1 MAKRTGFGVRPGAR
15 ISAQQ
20 VALIAVSALAL
31 ALMITAL
38 VAFNKSADLSSL
50 QAEQRDKLT
59 ARYYEELSALSILV
73 QRQETESGNARAD
86 TLHDMIKHI
95 YAADALSACIV
106 DAYGGE
112 PLMTTDAYAQL
123 NDLITGSLNQLQS
136 GNDPDA
142 NLTEFNAALE
152 ELRQGGADA

>member
-1 MAKRTGFGVRPGAR
+1 MAKRTGFGVRPVAR

-31 ALMITAL
+31 ALMITSL
-38 VAFNKSADLSSL
+38 LAFNRSADLS
-50 QAEQRDKLT
+50 QIQQEQREKLT
-59 ARYYEELSALSILV
+59 ARYNEELSALSILV
-73 QRQETESGNARAD
+73 ERQTTESGDARIN

-95 YAADALSACIV
+95 YAADALSVCIV

-112 PLMTTDAYAQL
+112 PLMTTDAYSEL
-123 NDLITGSLNQLQS
+123 TDLITSSINQLQS

-142 NLTEFNAALE
+142 NLAEFSTALE
-152 ELRQGGADA
+152 ELRQGGTDA

>member
-20 VALIAVSALAL
+20 VALITVSALAL
-31 ALMITAL
+31 ALMITSL
-38 VAFNKSADLSSL
+38 LAFNRSADLS
-50 QAEQRDKLT
+50 QIQQEQREKLT
-59 ARYYEELSALSILV
+59 ARYNEELSALSILV
-73 QRQETESGNARAD
+73 ERQTTESGDARIN

-95 YAADALSACIV
+95 YAADALSVCIV

-112 PLMTTDAYAQL
+112 PLMTTDAYSELTA
-123 NDLITGSLNQLQS
+123 LITSSINQLQS

-142 NLTEFNAALE
+142 NLAEFSTALA
-152 ELRQGGADA
+152 ELRQGGTDA